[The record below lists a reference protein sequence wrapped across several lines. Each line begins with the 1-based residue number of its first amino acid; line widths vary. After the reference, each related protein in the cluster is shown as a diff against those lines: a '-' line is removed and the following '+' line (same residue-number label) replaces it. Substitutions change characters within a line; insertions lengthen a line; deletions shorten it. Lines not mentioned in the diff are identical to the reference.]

1 MAIYP
6 ELDPPQK
13 WYDRL
18 VFGLC
23 KRTGYGAD
31 PETGEIDE
39 SVYDG
44 FDLATA
50 RWNLTTNQAEFD
62 AAKAHF
68 DAVLSQP
75 QYKDVNPLVV
85 IAQNMINQARQAAIV
100 AADIND

>member
-6 ELDPPQK
+6 DVDPPQK

-18 VFGLC
+18 IFGLC
-23 KRTGYGAD
+23 KRTSYGAD
-31 PETGEIDE
+31 PETGIVDE

-50 RWNLTTNQAEFD
+50 RWNTTTNQAEYD

-68 DAVLSQP
+68 DTILSQ
-75 QYKDVNPLVV
+75 VEGNPMVT
-85 IAQNMINQARQAAIV
+85 IAQNQITAARHAAVI
-100 AADIND
+100 ASGISD

>member
-6 ELDPPQK
+6 VVDPPQK

-44 FDLATA
+44 FDLVTA
-50 RWNLTTNQAEFD
+50 RWNLTTHQAEYD
-62 AAKAHF
+62 AAFAHF
-68 DAVLSQP
+68 QAVLSQSR
-75 QYKDVNPLVV
+75 YKDQNPLVV
-85 IAQNMINQARQAAIV
+85 IAQNQINQARQAAIV